1 VHTVNWWFSPVA
13 LGRVAALRVLVA
25 LYVPLDLWLSTSWVH
40 EHGDVPP
47 ELYQPVALARLLQVP
62 AATPL
67 SADLLRSGMTVLSV
81 AMLIAVIWRRV
92 PDAVS
97 RIVGAGLGIAYL
109 WWMLLAMSYGKV
121 DHDRYA
127 FLVLLAVLPTVA
139 GARLGDR
146 DTSESAGWAIRMV
159 QVAVVATYFLAA
171 VAKIRFGG
179 WGWANGATFARAI
192 IRRGTD
198 LVDWMV
204 QYPWTLRVSQWA
216 MLVLELAAP
225 LLLLIRRERTM
236 WIVIGS
242 LYAFHLMTYAALGI
256 IFLPHLVALAAFLP
270 LERLGR
276 QRDAS
281 R

>member
-1 VHTVNWWFSPVA
+1 MTWWFTPVA

-25 LYVPLDLWLSTSWVH
+25 LFVPLDLWVATAWVH
-40 EHGDVPP
+40 EHGDVPA
-47 ELYQPVALARLLQVP
+47 ELYRPVALARVLQVP

-67 SADLLRSGMTVLSV
+67 SADLLRAGMTIASVVLLV
-81 AMLIAVIWRRV
+81 AVVWRRV
-92 PDAVS
+92 PDLAARV
-97 RIVGAGLGIAYL
+97 VGAALAITYL

-121 DHDRYA
+121 DHDRYG

-146 DTSESAGWAIRMV
+146 TLSESAGWAIRMV

-216 MLVLELAAP
+216 MLLLELAAP
-225 LLLLIRRERTM
+225 LLLLVKRERTV
-236 WIVIGS
+236 WLVIGA

-270 LERLGR
+270 LERWGT
-276 QRDAS
+276 QRAAS

>member
-1 VHTVNWWFSPVA
+1 VNWWFSPVA

>member
-1 VHTVNWWFSPVA
+1 MSWWFSPIA

-25 LYVPLDLWLSTSWVH
+25 VFVPLDLWLATSWVH
-40 EHGDVPP
+40 EHGDVPD
-47 ELYQPVALARLLQVP
+47 ELYRPVALARLLNVP
-62 AATPL
+62 AATPV
-67 SADLLRSGMTVLSV
+67 SADLLRLGMTVLSLTLLV
-81 AMLIAVIWRRV
+81 AVLWRRV
-92 PDAVS
+92 PDLVN
-97 RIVGAGLGIAYL
+97 RVVGAAVAVTYL

-121 DHDRYA
+121 DHDRYG

-139 GARLGDR
+139 GARIGDR
-146 DTSESAGWAIRMV
+146 RTSEAAGWAIRMV

-198 LVDWMV
+198 LVGWMV

-225 LLLLIRRERTM
+225 LLFAIRRERTM
-236 WIVIGS
+236 LVVIGC
-242 LYAFHLMTYAALGI
+242 LYGFHLVTYAALGI

-270 LERLGR
+270 LERLGG

>member
-1 VHTVNWWFSPVA
+1 MNWWFSPVA
-13 LGRVAALRVLVA
+13 LGRVAALRVIVA
-25 LYVPLDLWLSTSWVH
+25 LYVPLDLWLATSWVH

-47 ELYQPVALARLLQVP
+47 ELYQPVALARLLHVP

-81 AMLIAVIWRRV
+81 VMLISVIWRRV
-92 PDAVS
+92 PDLVT
-97 RIVGAGLGIAYL
+97 RIVGAGLGAAYL

-146 DTSESAGWAIRMV
+146 DTSEAAGWAIRMV

-225 LLLLIRRERTM
+225 LLLVIRRERTL
-236 WIVIGS
+236 WIVIGC

-270 LERLGR
+270 LERFGR
-276 QRDAS
+276 QREAS

>member
-1 VHTVNWWFSPVA
+1 MNWWFSPVA

-25 LYVPLDLWLSTSWVH
+25 LYVPFDLWLATSWVH
-40 EHGDVPP
+40 EHGDVPA
-47 ELYQPVALARLLQVP
+47 ELYRPVALARLLQVP

-67 SADLLRSGMTVLSV
+67 SADLLRAGMTVASV
-81 AMLIAVIWRRV
+81 ALLVAVIWRRV
-92 PDAVS
+92 PDVVT
-97 RIVGAGLGIAYL
+97 RIVGAALAGAYL

-146 DTSESAGWAIRMV
+146 DTSEAAGWAIRMV

-225 LLLLIRRERTM
+225 LLLVIRRERTL
-236 WIVIGS
+236 WIVIGC

-270 LERLGR
+270 LERIGR